1 MNLWELLAHAQS
13 LKGIQ
18 QTSVHTHL
26 EKLLKSH
33 DYTDNNRDAS
43 EFFTYVVQDPN
54 DFFAAEN
61 MPKEWSKRTY
71 SSSMESLEHLVKHE
85 EVKKVLSFIMED
97 EYEKL
102 IKVIIA
108 RKKQYMNES
117 KKEKRLLNKQQPPPK
132 QPKDDTP
139 PNTPASSDDSSDSP
153 DVSGSPDT
161 PDQSPKPEQESEK
174 NNNCH
179 GSIDKAIWMLERYI
193 ESEKDEFKLII
204 LDLINHELK
213 QVQAEHQ

>member
-1 MNLWELLAHAQS
+1 
-13 LKGIQ
+13 
-18 QTSVHTHL
+18 
-26 EKLLKSH
+26 
-33 DYTDNNRDAS
+33 
-43 EFFTYVVQDPN
+43 
-54 DFFAAEN
+54 
-61 MPKEWSKRTY
+61 
-71 SSSMESLEHLVKHE
+71 
-85 EVKKVLSFIMED
+85 MED

-117 KKEKRLLNKQQPPPK
+117 KKEKRLLNKQQPPTPST
-132 QPKDDTP
+132 QPKEDTP

-153 DVSGSPDT
+153 DSPDT
-161 PDQSPKPEQESEK
+161 PDPSPKPEQESDK

-179 GSIDKAIWMLERYI
+179 GGIDKAIWMLERYI